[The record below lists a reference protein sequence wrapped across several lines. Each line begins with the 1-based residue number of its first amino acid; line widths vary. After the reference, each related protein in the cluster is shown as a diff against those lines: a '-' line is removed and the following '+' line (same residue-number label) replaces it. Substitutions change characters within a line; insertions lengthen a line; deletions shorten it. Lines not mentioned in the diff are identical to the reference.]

1 MDRGFTLFECLVV
14 LAIVG
19 IGLAL
24 GLPALQVHR
33 DRWAVTQAR
42 EAGAALLARARVDA
56 LGAGASRVTI
66 LPGRGHL
73 ERSLAGTLRERVNLE
88 DRYGVSLDMSGRD
101 TIASIEFNAL
111 GLGRMSAR
119 TLRFERGSTSA
130 SLVISTYGRVSRR

>member
-1 MDRGFTLFECLVV
+1 MIR
-14 LAIVG
+14 
-19 IGLAL
+19 
-24 GLPALQVHR
+24 
-33 DRWAVTQAR
+33 AR

-73 ERSLAGTLRERVNLE
+73 ERSLGGTLRERVNLE

>member
-1 MDRGFTLFECLVV
+1 MNGGFTLFECLVV

-24 GLPALQVHR
+24 GLPALQVQR
-33 DRWAVTQAR
+33 DRWAVTRAR
-42 EAGAALLARARVDA
+42 EVGAALLARARVDA
-56 LGAGASRVTI
+56 LGAGDSRVTI

-73 ERSLAGTLRERVNLE
+73 ERSLGSTLRERIDLG

>member
-1 MDRGFTLFECLVV
+1 MNGGFTLFECLVV

-24 GLPALQVHR
+24 GLPALQQQR
-33 DRWAVTQAR
+33 DRWAVTGAR

-66 LPGRGHL
+66 LPGLGRL
-73 ERSLAGTLRERVNLE
+73 ERSLGSTLRERIDLG

-130 SLVISTYGRVSRR
+130 LLVISTYGRVSRR

>member
-66 LPGRGHL
+66 LPGRKSL
-73 ERSLAGTLRERVNLE
+73 ERSLGSTLRERIDLE